1 MDGGVLTQLD
11 GARQAVLLFMSQLT
25 AVSKA
30 GSCNG
35 IYNKN

>member
-11 GARQAVLLFMSQLT
+11 GARQAILLFTSQYT
-25 AVSKA
+25 TVSKA

-35 IYNKN
+35 IYNKD